1 MTSKISFS
9 KMTVSDIKRRVWIFA
24 ILVLILVLLMPVA
37 TIIIIDRDLA
47 DIAKGSLKMA
57 DLTTDLIRWVG
68 YHNGGISFVTICA
81 AIVCAF
87 SGFGYLYSRKKVDV
101 FHSLPVKREK
111 LFLAQYISGVL
122 LFMIPFLACEVLAI
136 LACTAK
142 GVITAGILKA
152 ALLSVSAN
160 FLYFLIFY
168 NVAVIAIML
177 TGKMLVGALG
187 MLVFWA
193 YFPMMYAIFQGYAH
207 WYFNTYYSSP
217 WGSKWI
223 DWLVCLSPVTLYYG
237 TQPGSSLMGMSV
249 SMSAAQLRLITVIIS
264 IVAVVLTFALLIW
277 LYRKRSSEAAGSS
290 MAFAKSKPV
299 IKVFLMV
306 AITLGSGVCF
316 GTLANEESEVWLVFG
331 LLLGLIVAQCFIE
344 VIYTYDIRK
353 VFFHK
358 KSLGIAAG
366 CVVLITLVY
375 RFDLL
380 RYDSYQPNPDNIESV
395 GVSINELD
403 SSISYYD
410 MEDPGSFDYNGGDKY
425 RLEHMNL
432 RNVPEVYEII
442 QQGIKNN
449 EENVTYE
456 SLSEDETADF
466 SSMAVCYKLKNGK
479 EIYRNYFINMQEI
492 SDQLKILYDQEE
504 FKMAQYPI
512 LSTKAENLGEIE
524 VYDINDYH
532 AIKGSDEDNQKLI
545 EAYQADLMNL
555 TYQDMKENTPF
566 GQIIFQME
574 LSEGSGYKYGI
585 YYPLYSAC
593 EKTLT
598 QLKNMGYEIQTEIKI
613 SDVTRI
619 RVLSNAAEYWE
630 NGENNEGQDYSDPEE
645 IKEIMDAGVLS
656 DMEGNAVDVDRE
668 WLITVFYHDQY
679 GNEKTSSC
687 MFRRGKVPAF
697 ITQDFG
703 KAVKED
709 IEG

>member
-24 ILVLILVLLMPVA
+24 ILALILILLMPVA

-57 DLTTDLIRWVG
+57 ELTADLIRCVG

-101 FHSLPVKREK
+101 FHSIPVKREK
-111 LFLAQYISGVL
+111 LFFAQYASGVL
-122 LFMIPFLACEVLAI
+122 LFMIPFLVCEVLAI
-136 LACTAK
+136 LACITK
-142 GVITAGILKA
+142 GVITAGLLKA

-193 YFPMMYAIFQGYAH
+193 YFPMMYAIFQGYAR

-217 WGSKWI
+217 WGSRWI

-249 SMSAAQLRLITVIIS
+249 SMSAAQLRQIAIIIS
-264 IVAVVLTFALLIW
+264 IVAVVLTFVLLIW
-277 LYRKRSSEAAGSS
+277 LYRKRGSEAAGSS
-290 MAFAKSKPV
+290 MAFDKSKPV
-299 IKVFLMV
+299 IKVLLMI
-306 AITLGSGVCF
+306 AITLGSGICF
-316 GTLANEESEVWLVFG
+316 GALVNEESEIWLVFG

-353 VFFHK
+353 VFSHK

-366 CVVLITLVY
+366 CVVLITLFY

-395 GVSINELD
+395 GVSISALD
-403 SSISYYD
+403 SSISYY
-410 MEDPGSFDYNGGDKY
+410 MEDSGNFDYNGGDKY
-425 RLEHMNL
+425 RLEHMDL

-449 EENVTYE
+449 KENVTYE

-479 EIYRNYFINMQEI
+479 EIYRNYFINIQEI

-524 VYDINDYH
+524 VYDINDHH
-532 AIKGSDEDNQKLI
+532 AIKGSDEDNRKLI

-566 GQIIFQME
+566 GQIIFQTE

-585 YYPLYSAC
+585 YYPLYSVC
-593 EKTLT
+593 EKTLK
-598 QLKNMGYEIQTEIKI
+598 QLKDMGYEIQTEIKI

-619 RVLSNAAEYWE
+619 RVLLNAAEYWE
-630 NGENNEGQDYSDPEE
+630 NGENNEGKDYSAPEE
-645 IKEIMDAGVLS
+645 IKEIMDASVLS
-656 DMEGNAVDVDRE
+656 DMEVNAVDVDWE

-679 GNEKTSSC
+679 GHEKTSSC
-687 MFRRGKVPAF
+687 MFRRGKVPVF
-697 ITQDFG
+697 ITQDLD
-703 KAVKED
+703 KAVKAD
-709 IEG
+709 IES